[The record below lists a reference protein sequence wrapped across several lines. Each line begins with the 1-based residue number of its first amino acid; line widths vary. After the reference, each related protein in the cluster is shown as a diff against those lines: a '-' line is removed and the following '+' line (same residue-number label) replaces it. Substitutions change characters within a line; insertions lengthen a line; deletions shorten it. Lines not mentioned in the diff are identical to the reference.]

1 MLLWNLDP
9 RNQILTSANVIPLML
24 QIWKHILKSEE
35 VLDELKKDKAKDVAA
50 PATAAAAATTTTTT
64 TTTAAAAAA
73 AAVTV
78 AAAATPTGSA
88 APAPAASVDPELE
101 EVGVDNLN
109 RLIDMGFSR
118 AMSIRAL
125 RISSTVEQAT
135 EYLLSAPSIVK
146 QSVRN
151 VLVYTNHE
159 WKMFQGMDID
169 VSEEDQMH
177 QAIAMSLGESTEKS
191 PGPKAKEKVSRVEKV
206 KIVKL
211 VI

>member
-35 VLDELKKDKAKDVAA
+35 VLDELKKDKTKDVAP
-50 PATAAAAATTTTTT
+50 PATAAAAAATTTTTT
-64 TTTAAAAAA
+64 ATTAAAA
-73 AAVTV
+73 TV
-78 AAAATPTGSA
+78 AAAATPTGTA

-135 EYLLSAPSIVK
+135 EYLLSAPSIVINN
-146 QSVRN
+146 Q
-151 VLVYTNHE
+151 
-159 WKMFQGMDID
+159 
-169 VSEEDQMH
+169 
-177 QAIAMSLGESTEKS
+177 
-191 PGPKAKEKVSRVEKV
+191 PG
-206 KIVKL
+206 ICWC
-211 VI
+211 

>member
-1 MLLWNLDP
+1 
-9 RNQILTSANVIPLML
+9 ML

-73 AAVTV
+73 VTV
-78 AAAATPTGSA
+78 AAAATPTGTA

-101 EVGVDNLN
+101 EVGVENLN

-151 VLVYTNHE
+151 VLVYTNYE

-206 KIVKL
+206 KIVKFVL
-211 VI
+211 

>member
-1 MLLWNLDP
+1 
-9 RNQILTSANVIPLML
+9 ML

-35 VLDELKKDKAKDVAA
+35 VLDELKKDKAKDVPA
-50 PATAAAAATTTTTT
+50 PATTAAAAAATTAPTTT

-73 AAVTV
+73 AV
-78 AAAATPTGSA
+78 AATPPTGA

-135 EYLLSAPSIVK
+135 EYLLSAPSIVITW
-146 QSVRN
+146 
-151 VLVYTNHE
+151 Y
-159 WKMFQGMDID
+159 
-169 VSEEDQMH
+169 
-177 QAIAMSLGESTEKS
+177 
-191 PGPKAKEKVSRVEKV
+191 
-206 KIVKL
+206 
-211 VI
+211 